1 MTNHPHLR
9 SSVRTRD
16 EHGFMLRDEH
26 GFMLME
32 TVFSLG
38 LLSVGL
44 LALAAVFSQGMLNLR
59 ASSNLPIAKQKAA
72 ETIESVF
79 TSRDTRIVAW
89 AQVRNVSE
97 GGIFLDGDQPIRVP
111 GSDGLVNTADDGAI
125 EQMSLPGA
133 DNLVGTADDRVIP
146 LTGFTRRV
154 EINDITPNLREI
166 TVTVT
171 YPQGDGTRIYTLMTY
186 MSSFA

>member
-1 MTNHPHLR
+1 MTSHARVL
-9 SSVRTRD
+9 SSARPRHED
-16 EHGFMLRDEH
+16 

-44 LALAAVFSQGMLNLR
+44 LAMAAVFSQGLLNLQM
-59 ASSNLPIAKQKAA
+59 SSNIPLAKQKAV

-79 TSRDTRIVAW
+79 TSRDTRIVTW
-89 AQVRNVSE
+89 AQVRNQSD
-97 GGIFLDGDQPIRVP
+97 GGIFLDGDQAIRVP
-111 GSDGLVNTADDGAI
+111 GSDGLVNTSDDGAI

-133 DNLVGTADDRVIP
+133 DNLVGTNDDRLIP

-154 EINDITPNLREI
+154 EIIAITPNLREVR
-166 TVTVT
+166 VTIT
-171 YPQGDGTRIYTLMTY
+171 YPQGEGARAYTLSTY

>member
-1 MTNHPHLR
+1 MTNRPQI
-9 SSVRTRD
+9 SSRARANG
-16 EHGFMLRDEH
+16 ES

-32 TVFSLG
+32 TIFSLG

-44 LALAAVFSQGMLNLR
+44 LAIAAVFSQGLLNLQ
-59 ASSNLPIAKQKAA
+59 ASSNIPLAKQKAV

-79 TSRDTRIVAW
+79 TSRDTRIVSW
-89 AQVRNVSE
+89 AQVRNQSD
-97 GGIFLDGDQPIRVP
+97 GGIFLDGDQAIRVP
-111 GSDGLVNTADDGAI
+111 GPDGLVNTNDDGAV

-133 DNLVGTADDRVIP
+133 DNLVGTGDDRQIP

-154 EINDITPNLREI
+154 EILAITPNLREVR
-166 TVTVT
+166 VTIT
-171 YPQGDGTRIYTLMTY
+171 YPQGDGARTYTLSTY